1 MKNLKNITK
10 FFSQNL
16 LKKKTNNF
24 CQQQNQIKIVPEV
37 EETIMNVIKMTA
49 KCDQA
54 KLNNKAKFE
63 DLGFDSLD
71 VVELIVAFE
80 EHLGFDIDNEDAENN
95 IGNVEDAIKVFSMKY
110 SQVQLMKENQEEDN

>member
-1 MKNLKNITK
+1 MKNLKNLTK
-10 FFSQNL
+10 FLTRNL
-16 LKKKTNNF
+16 HKNNTYNF
-24 CQQQNQIKIVPEV
+24 CQQNTIKIVPEV

-49 KCDQA
+49 KCDQS

-95 IGNVEDAIKVFSMKY
+95 IGNVEDAIKVFSNKY
-110 SQVQLMKENQEEDN
+110 SENKLNQSKEEDK